1 MLHLA
6 REIPTPE
13 QANPP
18 LMRQGREDILKAI
31 WFEHRSN
38 CQRTGNLEVKMTLVS
53 ILLLLLIAAV
63 AGSIGQALA
72 GYSMGGCLLSIV
84 VGFIGAVL
92 GLWLARELGLP
103 EPLPITVGGE
113 TFPLLWSIVGS
124 ALFAAVIGLL
134 TRRRIWG

>member
-1 MLHLA
+1 
-6 REIPTPE
+6 
-13 QANPP
+13 
-18 LMRQGREDILKAI
+18 
-31 WFEHRSN
+31 
-38 CQRTGNLEVKMTLVS
+38 MTLVS

-113 TFPLLWSIVGS
+113 TFPLLWSIIGS

-134 TRRRIWG
+134 TRRRIIWR